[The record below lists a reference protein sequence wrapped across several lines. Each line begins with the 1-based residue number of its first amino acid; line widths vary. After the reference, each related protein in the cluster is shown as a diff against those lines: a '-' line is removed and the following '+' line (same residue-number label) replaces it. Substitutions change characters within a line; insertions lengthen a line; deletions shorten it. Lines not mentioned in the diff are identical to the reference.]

1 MDGYIKNKTEAIRFV
16 RRNIL
21 GKYSITFLIL
31 VFMPVWLF
39 ALVANQHPDR
49 WTHTEI
55 EFSHISQ
62 ERIGFQRVRSYVL
75 NTKDGR
81 QFVIKSK
88 VVNVDDLSD
97 CLISGDAYRVVFSN
111 TIAGGDHVEALSDD
125 NLVIQNLEESV
136 AQWERERQECVIA
149 IVVTLIIEI
158 VALILIDRLWCKK
171 EYSEIQKLKADIKRR
186 AERLGNKCPPP
197 GEK

>member
-1 MDGYIKNKTEAIRFV
+1 M
-16 RRNIL
+16 
-21 GKYSITFLIL
+21 
-31 VFMPVWLF
+31 
-39 ALVANQHPDR
+39 
-49 WTHTEI
+49 
-55 EFSHISQ
+55 
-62 ERIGFQRVRSYVL
+62 
-75 NTKDGR
+75 
-81 QFVIKSK
+81 
-88 VVNVDDLSD
+88 
-97 CLISGDAYRVVFSN
+97 
-111 TIAGGDHVEALSDD
+111 EALSDD

-136 AQWERERQECVIA
+136 VQWERERQECVIA

>member
-1 MDGYIKNKTEAIRFV
+1 
-16 RRNIL
+16 
-21 GKYSITFLIL
+21 
-31 VFMPVWLF
+31 
-39 ALVANQHPDR
+39 
-49 WTHTEI
+49 
-55 EFSHISQ
+55 
-62 ERIGFQRVRSYVL
+62 VL

-111 TIAGGDHVEALSDD
+111 TIAGGDHMEALSDD